1 MPTRLQVLIP
11 ISAAAVIVGVAG
23 MLSLPSEV
31 SIESNSNFL
40 MGTVQLDDKLLQ
52 VYLADTEPRKMRGL
66 MWESQDFLAND
77 KGMLFVFDEPG
88 TRSMWMKNMQFP
100 LDILWFDENGNVVS
114 WSSAGAKG
122 FKGSRKSTPYA
133 AQVAA
138 DDAGAKA
145 YEQGLRTLTVQVKG
159 PGSGRETA
167 LRSLQSKGFKILSIK
182 DTTPM
187 PHNGA
192 RPPKRR
198 RV

>member
-66 MWESQDFLAND
+66 MWESQDFLSND

-88 TRSMWMKNMQFP
+88 TRSMWMKNMQFH

-114 WSSAGAKG
+114 IEKNVPPCITPLEVMSCKSDGVSADN
-122 FKGSRKSTPYA
+122 
-133 AQVAA
+133 AQYVLELT
-138 DDAGAKA
+138 AGYVDK
-145 YEQGLRTLTVQVKG
+145 YEVNENSQ
-159 PGSGRETA
+159 
-167 LRSLQSKGFKILSIK
+167 LQLISI
-182 DTTPM
+182 
-187 PHNGA
+187 
-192 RPPKRR
+192 
-198 RV
+198 

>member
-66 MWESQDFLAND
+66 MWESQDFLANA

-114 WSSAGAKG
+114 IEKNVPPCITPLEVMSCKSVGVSAEN
-122 FKGSRKSTPYA
+122 
-133 AQVAA
+133 AQYVLELT
-138 DDAGAKA
+138 AGYVDK
-145 YEQGLRTLTVQVKG
+145 YEVTENSQ
-159 PGSGRETA
+159 
-167 LRSLQSKGFKILSIK
+167 LQLISI
-182 DTTPM
+182 
-187 PHNGA
+187 
-192 RPPKRR
+192 
-198 RV
+198 